1 MTLKEKTKEYSDAL
15 IKAGVIDSQHLEDS
29 KEDFESGAKFVIEEI
44 YKALNPEEVST
55 PMQLVAAVYECLEE
69 LERE

>member
-1 MTLKEKTKEYSDAL
+1 MTLKEKSQEYSDAL
-15 IKAGVIDSQHLEDS
+15 VKAGVIDPQHLEDS

-44 YKALNPEEVST
+44 YKALIPKEVST
-55 PMQLVAAVYECLEE
+55 PIVLLTAVYDCLEE

>member
-1 MTLKEKTKEYSDAL
+1 MTLKEKSKEYAQSKHTDATL
-15 IKAGVIDSQHLEDS
+15 QEIVSW
-29 KEDFESGAKFVIEEI
+29 DFEAGAKFVIEEI

-55 PMQLVAAVYECLEE
+55 PMQLVVAVYDCLEE